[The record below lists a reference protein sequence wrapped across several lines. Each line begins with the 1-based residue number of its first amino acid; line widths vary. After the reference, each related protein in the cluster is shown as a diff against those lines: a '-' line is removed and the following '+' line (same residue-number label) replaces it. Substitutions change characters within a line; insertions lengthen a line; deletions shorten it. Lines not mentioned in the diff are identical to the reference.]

1 MSKNLYECMDC
12 RHRICAKRIPI
23 FTNLDQ
29 EEINRVISLI
39 VRRRYAKGEL
49 IIMQGERLEGLIII
63 SQGQVKVFR
72 NSNEGREHIL
82 YFFSEGDFFGE
93 KNLIR
98 NQAAT
103 YSVEALED
111 TSICM
116 IRKSD
121 FQKLLE
127 NYPSI
132 SIKILEELCSRMD
145 RLESIIENMG
155 AKNVEERVSSVLL
168 EFAEKHGK
176 EHPKGIMVELPL
188 SREGIANYIGLARE
202 TVSRKLK
209 VLQDEGVIEMV
220 GNKKVIVLDINALEK
235 SRIH

>member
-1 MSKNLYECMDC
+1 MDC